1 MGLRAMRGSG
11 RSTFEGKRLILRVCV
26 LIPSAPMYF
35 FCHRS
40 WELAEGVGDVL
51 LKQEIPDMRRV
62 VPLESRRST
71 SASGGWF
78 LTQAGGCCWSMFRVH
93 RWCMGRLHGVE
104 LW

>member
-40 WELAEGVGDVL
+40 WDLAEEVEDVL
-51 LKQEIPDMRRV
+51 YVRN
-62 VPLESRRST
+62 SST
-71 SASGGWF
+71 SDRRF
-78 LTQAGGCCWSMFRVH
+78 LTWDEWFYWSMDVLPAVGGSWLGLDGSMSARVQLAV
-93 RWCMGRLHGVE
+93 GGS
-104 LW
+104 